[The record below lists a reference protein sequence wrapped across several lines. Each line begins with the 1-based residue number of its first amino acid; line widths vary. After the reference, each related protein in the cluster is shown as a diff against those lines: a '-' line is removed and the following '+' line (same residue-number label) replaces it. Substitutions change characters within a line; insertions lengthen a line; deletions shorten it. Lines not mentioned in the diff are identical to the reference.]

1 MCGRLTYLLTW
12 EQIVRLYR
20 LTLDQPPQNTRA
32 RYAPAPAP
40 APCVIRANAISR
52 DSCTLYVL
60 RCTEVSQPIDVMG
73 QTLRSQS
80 SPTAQFVRC

>member
-32 RYAPAPAP
+32 RYAP

>member
-1 MCGRLTYLLTW
+1 MFGRFTYLLTW

-40 APCVIRANAISR
+40 CVIRGKAISR
-52 DSCTLYVL
+52 DSCTLHML
-60 RCTEVSQPIDVMG
+60 RCTEVSQPTDVMG
-73 QTLRSQS
+73 Q
-80 SPTAQFVRC
+80 